1 MQCEHTRALLRG
13 VMKKAIAYFILKKE
27 SLLCFHG
34 KSRLFPGLPL
44 IWSSWSFSLFTP
56 LSHPV
61 IHPCLKSS
69 CHCHLP
75 HSASCSVA
83 DGDWLT
89 QQLRHSSRGEKRVTY
104 QKDLPKA
111 GVLDDGF
118 ILIKGQWVWK
128 PGPVEAIHWQRKESV
143 DLSVIGHAKSH
154 WVREPEWNAS

>member
-1 MQCEHTRALLRG
+1 MPNALAWMAYPLCHAMRRAHAHTSKRCHEKGHRLF
-13 VMKKAIAYFILKKE
+13 YFKKE

-34 KSRLFPGLPL
+34 KSRPCPGLPL
-44 IWSSWSFSLFTP
+44 IWSTRSFSRFTP

-89 QQLRHSSRGEKRVTY
+89 QQLCHTSRGKTESNISEGY
-104 QKDLPKA
+104 A
-111 GVLDDGF
+111 
-118 ILIKGQWVWK
+118 KG
-128 PGPVEAIHWQRKESV
+128 GCA
-143 DLSVIGHAKSH
+143 
-154 WVREPEWNAS
+154 